1 MALKSG
7 IFTAFCLAL
16 AIPGAAKADTVVL
29 GSDYLQTLPGTYFN
43 FGGAIGVVDFT
54 GYAFGPGNTDTIVQ
68 RTSDITING
77 GPGNLQLTALS
88 LVSTTPVSF
97 PGSSGLIYITLDPF
111 NLANDSGQ
119 ITIGGTKAGGTFS
132 SFFDVFFDVCT
143 APGSNGVGCGGGALI
158 SSGSLQ
164 LSNAGANWTSTP
176 SGVIV
181 AGPVGDPSAN
191 LHTGLGSNQADFWPD
206 PIIESHPG
214 LGQHVVSPAVP
225 EPSTWMMMLL
235 GFIGLG
241 FASHRRARKSKALR
255 SA

>member
-54 GYAFGPGNTDTIVQ
+54 GYAFGPGNTDTIMQ

-77 GPGNLQLTALS
+77 GPGTLQLTALS
-88 LVSTTPVSF
+88 LASTAPV
-97 PGSSGLIYITLDPF
+97 PQLGGTVYISLDPN
-111 NLANDSGQ
+111 NLANDTGQ

-158 SSGSLQ
+158 ASGNLQ

-181 AGPVGDPSAN
+181 SGPVGDQSAN
-191 LHTGLGSNQADFWPD
+191 LHTGLGANEADFWPA

-214 LGQHVVSPAVP
+214 GFGAHVVSPAVP
-225 EPSTWMMMLL
+225 EPSTWIMMLL
-235 GFIGLG
+235 GFAGLG
-241 FASHRRARKSKALR
+241 FASHRRTRKSKAPC
-255 SA
+255 SV